1 MGHMG
6 IDSLWLLYPMKE
18 IVHSIEDSR
27 FFIYSSSII
36 YKTHV
41 ILLKYKIFITKK
53 FWIELK
59 ISFDYMTIS
68 TSTKYRIPIVSNYS
82 ETS

>member
-18 IVHSIEDSR
+18 IVHLIKDSR
-27 FFIYSSSII
+27 FFIYSSSI

-41 ILLKYKIFITKK
+41 VLFKYEICITKK
-53 FWIELK
+53 FWIELE
-59 ISFDYMTIS
+59 ISFDYTAIS
-68 TSTKYRIPIVSNYS
+68 PSAKYRISIILHYS

>member
-27 FFIYSSSII
+27 FFIYSSSI

-41 ILLKYKIFITKK
+41 ILLKYEIFITKK
-53 FWIELK
+53 FWIELE
-59 ISFDYMTIS
+59 ISFDYTTIS
-68 TSTKYRIPIVSNYS
+68 TSIKYRIPIISNYS
-82 ETS
+82 ENS